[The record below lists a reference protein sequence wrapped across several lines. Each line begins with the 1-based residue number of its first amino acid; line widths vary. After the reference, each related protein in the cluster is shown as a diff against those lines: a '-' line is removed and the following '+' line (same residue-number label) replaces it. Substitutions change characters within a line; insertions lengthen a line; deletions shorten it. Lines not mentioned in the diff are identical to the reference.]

1 VAQWSQKV
9 RRHLQPVQGFPVALL
24 SLGEQNSKVEKNP
37 ARKAPHKREDNARIR
52 FLSQE
57 DEYPR
62 LHASVSEL
70 FPEHVV
76 EFVVSVHTGMRLS
89 EQYTA
94 AEWSQYHKDR
104 RAIELM
110 KTKNGHQRTVHLN
123 QDAIDAIESQ
133 GSRSTD
139 ARTDI
144 PARGK
149 QGPLRQPLMV
159 CSVPGGR
166 QGGRLS
172 MARK

>member
-1 VAQWSQKV
+1 MAQWSQKV

-62 LHASVSEL
+62 LQASVSEL

-89 EQYTA
+89 EQ
-94 AEWSQYHKDR
+94 WHR
-104 RAIELM
+104 R
-110 KTKNGHQRTVHLN
+110 RVV
-123 QDAIDAIESQ
+123 SVPQ
-133 GSRSTD
+133 GS
-139 ARTDI
+139 
-144 PARGK
+144 
-149 QGPLRQPLMV
+149 
-159 CSVPGGR
+159 PGD
-166 QGGRLS
+166 
-172 MARK
+172 